1 MEDFNTEKYIEHR
14 LQRAMTYLEP
24 LEPGFID
31 FLTAPKKSTIVN
43 FPVQMDDQS
52 VRVFRGFR
60 VLHSH
65 VNGPGKGGIR
75 YYPDLTYS
83 EIAALAALMT
93 WKSSLLNIPF
103 GGAKGGVCCDTKKL
117 SENELRHITRRF
129 ISELGDDIGPHT
141 DIPAPDLYTNER
153 TMGWIYD
160 TYDIMHPGRNN
171 RPVVTG
177 KAIDLG
183 GSLGRHEATGQG
195 CLYATLRFLDRIKP
209 AGMANL
215 KNSRVVIQGYGNVG
229 SSVARLFQNE
239 GATIIGVSDSQ
250 GGIFSETG
258 LDLDAI
264 DLYKKKNK
272 TVVGLAE
279 TMSITNEDL
288 LQLDCDILIPA
299 AMSHQIHNENANNI
313 KAKLVIEAGNA
324 PVTPDANEILS
335 KRGVFVL
342 PDILINA
349 GGVTVSYF
357 EWVQNIENEQ
367 WSLAEVNQKL
377 SEKMIQATDVVIDKW
392 LSLNESIVKNNDA
405 KQDEEESNSQTPVD
419 LHTTALIIALNRLII
434 TIGERGIWP

>member
-1 MEDFNTEKYIEHR
+1 MEDFNTGKYIEQR
-14 LQRAMTYLEP
+14 LQRAMAFLGP
-24 LEPGFID
+24 LRPGFVD
-31 FLTAPKKSTIVN
+31 FLTSPKKSTIVN

-75 YYPDLTYS
+75 YSPDLTYA
-83 EIAALAALMT
+83 EISALAALMT
-93 WKSSLLNIPF
+93 WKCALINVPF
-103 GGAKGGVCCDTKKL
+103 GGAKGGVCCDTKSL

-129 ISELGDDIGPHT
+129 ISELGDNIGPHT
-141 DIPAPDLYTNER
+141 DIPAPDLYTNEH

-183 GSLGRHEATGQG
+183 GSLGRHDATGQG
-195 CLYATLRFLDRIKP
+195 CLYATLRFLERIKP
-209 AGMANL
+209 AGMKNL
-215 KNSRVVIQGYGNVG
+215 KNQRVAIQGYGNVG
-229 SSVARLFQNE
+229 SAIARLFQNA
-239 GATIIGVSDSQ
+239 GAIITGISDSQ
-250 GGIFSETG
+250 GGIYSEKG
-258 LDLDAI
+258 LNLDAI
-264 DLYKKKNK
+264 NTYKQKNN

-288 LQLDCDILIPA
+288 LQLDCDILVPA
-299 AMSHQIHNENANNI
+299 ATSHQIHHDNADKI

-324 PVTPDANEILS
+324 PVTPEANEILLS
-335 KRGVFVL
+335 KDIIVM
-342 PDILINA
+342 PDILMNA

-357 EWVQNIENEQ
+357 EWVQNNENQQ

-377 SEKMIQATDVVIDKW
+377 NDKMVQATDIVISKW
-392 LSLNESIVKNNDA
+392 LSLNEMIIESNTKEQDEDKA
-405 KQDEEESNSQTPVD
+405 KQLPVD
-419 LHTTALIIALNRLII
+419 LHTAALVVALHRLTV
-434 TIGERGIWP
+434 TIEERGIWP

>member
-1 MEDFNTEKYIEHR
+1 MEDFNTEKYIEQR
-14 LQRAMTYLEP
+14 LQRAMTFLEP
-24 LEPGFID
+24 LQSGFVD
-31 FLTAPKKSTIVN
+31 FLTSPKKSTVVN
-43 FPVQMDDQS
+43 FPIQMDDQS

-75 YYPDLTYS
+75 YYPNLTYA

-93 WKSSLLNIPF
+93 WKCSLLNIPF

-177 KAIDLG
+177 KSIDLG
-183 GSLGRHEATGQG
+183 GSLGRHDATGQG
-195 CLYATLRFLDRIKP
+195 CLYATLRFLERIKP
-209 AGMANL
+209 SGMSNL
-215 KNSRVVIQGYGNVG
+215 KNCRVVIQGYGNVG
-229 SSVARLFQNE
+229 STIARLFQNE
-239 GATIIGVSDSQ
+239 GASIIAISDSQ
-250 GGIFSETG
+250 GGIFSATG
-258 LDLDAI
+258 LDLDAVNT
-264 DLYKKKNK
+264 YKKTSK

-279 TMSITNEDL
+279 TMTITNDDL
-288 LQLDCDILIPA
+288 LLLDCDILIPA
-299 AMSHQIHNENANNI
+299 ATSHQIHNENANNV

-324 PVTPDANEILS
+324 PITPDANEILS
-335 KRGVFVL
+335 NKGIIVL
-342 PDILINA
+342 PDILMNA

-377 SEKMIQATDVVIDKW
+377 SEKMIQATDVVIDRW
-392 LSLNESIVKNNDA
+392 LNLKETVENN
-405 KQDEEESNSQTPVD
+405 KETVD
-419 LHTTALIIALNRLII
+419 LHTTAMVVALNRLII
-434 TIGERGIWP
+434 TIEERGIWP

>member
-1 MEDFNTEKYIEHR
+1 MEDFNTEKYIELR
-14 LQRAMTYLEP
+14 LQRAMTFLEP
-24 LEPGFID
+24 LQSGFVD
-31 FLTAPKKSTIVN
+31 FLTSPKKSTVVN
-43 FPVQMDDQS
+43 FPIQMDDRS

-75 YYPDLTYS
+75 YSPNLTYA
-83 EIAALAALMT
+83 EISALAALMT
-93 WKSSLLNIPF
+93 WKCSLLNIPF

-177 KAIDLG
+177 KSIDLG
-183 GSLGRHEATGQG
+183 GSLGRHDATGQG
-195 CLYATLRFLDRIKP
+195 CLYATLRFLERIKP
-209 AGMANL
+209 SGISNL
-215 KNSRVVIQGYGNVG
+215 KNCRVVIQGYGNVG
-229 SSVARLFQNE
+229 STIARLFQNE
-239 GATIIGVSDSQ
+239 GASIIAISDSQ
-250 GGIFSETG
+250 GGIFSEKG
-258 LDLDAI
+258 LDLDAVNT
-264 DLYKKKNK
+264 YKKTSK

-279 TMSITNEDL
+279 TMTITNDDL
-288 LQLDCDILIPA
+288 LLLDCDILIPA
-299 AMSHQIHNENANNI
+299 ATSHQIHNENADNV

-324 PVTPDANEILS
+324 PITPDANEILS
-335 KRGVFVL
+335 NKGIIVL
-342 PDILINA
+342 PDILMNA

-377 SEKMIQATDVVIDKW
+377 SEKMIQATDVVIDRW
-392 LSLNESIVKNNDA
+392 LNLQETVENN
-405 KQDEEESNSQTPVD
+405 KEKVD
-419 LHTTALIIALNRLII
+419 LHTTAMVVALNRLII
-434 TIGERGIWP
+434 TIEERGIWP

>member
-1 MEDFNTEKYIEHR
+1 MEDFNTEKYIEQR
-14 LQRAMTYLEP
+14 LQRAMSFLEP
-24 LEPGFID
+24 LQSGFIE
-31 FLTAPKKSTIVN
+31 FLTTPKKSTIVN
-43 FPVQMDDQS
+43 FPIQMDDQS

-60 VLHSH
+60 VIHSH

-129 ISELGDDIGPHT
+129 ISELGDGIGPHT

-183 GSLGRHEATGQG
+183 GSLGRHDATGQG
-195 CLYATLRFLDRIKP
+195 CLYATLRFLERIKP

-215 KNSRVVIQGYGNVG
+215 KNVRVVIQGYGNVG
-229 SSVARLFQNE
+229 SSIARLFQNE
-239 GATIIGVSDSQ
+239 GAIIIGLSDSK
-250 GGIFSETG
+250 GGIYSEKG
-258 LDLDAI
+258 LNFTEVDT
-264 DLYKKKNK
+264 YKKKNK

-279 TMSITNEDL
+279 TMTITNEDL
-288 LQLDCDILIPA
+288 LLLDCDILIPA
-299 AMSHQIHNENANNI
+299 ATSHQIHNDNADGV

-324 PVTPDANEILS
+324 PITPDANDILS
-335 KRGVFVL
+335 KNGIFDL
-342 PDILINA
+342 PDILMNA

-377 SEKMIQATDVVIDKW
+377 SDKMIEATDVVIDKW
-392 LSLNESIVKNNDA
+392 LSLNENTYS
-405 KQDEEESNSQTPVD
+405 EEDSSNKTQVD
-419 LHTTALIIALNRLII
+419 LHTSALTVALNRLII
-434 TIGERGIWP
+434 TIEERGIWP

>member
-1 MEDFNTEKYIEHR
+1 
-14 LQRAMTYLEP
+14 MTFLEP
-24 LEPGFID
+24 LQSGFVD
-31 FLTAPKKSTIVN
+31 FLTSPKKSTVVN
-43 FPVQMDDQS
+43 FPIQMDDRS

-75 YYPDLTYS
+75 YSPNLTYA
-83 EIAALAALMT
+83 EISALAALMT
-93 WKSSLLNIPF
+93 WKCSLLNIPF

-177 KAIDLG
+177 KSIDLG
-183 GSLGRHEATGQG
+183 GSLGRHDATGQG
-195 CLYATLRFLDRIKP
+195 CLYATLRFLERIKP
-209 AGMANL
+209 SGISNL
-215 KNSRVVIQGYGNVG
+215 KNCRVVIQGYGNVG
-229 SSVARLFQNE
+229 STIARLFQNE
-239 GATIIGVSDSQ
+239 GASIIAISDSQ
-250 GGIFSETG
+250 GGIFSEKG
-258 LDLDAI
+258 LDLDAVNT
-264 DLYKKKNK
+264 YKKTSK

-279 TMSITNEDL
+279 TMTITNDDL
-288 LQLDCDILIPA
+288 LLLDCDILIPA
-299 AMSHQIHNENANNI
+299 ATSHQIHNENADNV

-324 PVTPDANEILS
+324 PITPDANEILS
-335 KRGVFVL
+335 NKGIIVL
-342 PDILINA
+342 PDILMNA

-377 SEKMIQATDVVIDKW
+377 SEKMIQATDVVIDRW
-392 LSLNESIVKNNDA
+392 LNLQETVENN
-405 KQDEEESNSQTPVD
+405 KEKVD
-419 LHTTALIIALNRLII
+419 LHTTAMVVALNRLII
-434 TIGERGIWP
+434 TIEERGIWP